1 MAIALSTVKAA
12 LRIDYTADD
21 TELTRLVAAAV
32 AWVENYCGFSL
43 SSASRTMYLASWKDV
58 VFLVQP
64 VTAVA
69 SVAYTDTDGNPQTLT
84 SGTDYY
90 WDRSGPVSVLR
101 FLDEPPAMKDGTLA
115 TVTYTGGYATE
126 PDEVVQTVISLVGG
140 WYNNPEATAPVALST
155 VPLGCQYM
163 LEHLRLKGPFS

>member
-21 TELTRLVAAAV
+21 TELTRLISAAV
-32 AWVENYCGFSL
+32 AWVEKYCGFSL
-43 SSASRTMYLASWKDV
+43 SSASRTMYLRDWKDTV
-58 VFLVQP
+58 YAVQP
-64 VTAVA
+64 VTAQV
-69 SVAYTDTDGNPQTLT
+69 SIAYTDTSGGSQLLT

-90 WDRSGPVSVLR
+90 WDQSGPVSVLR
-101 FLDEPPAMKDGTLA
+101 FLGEPPAMKDGTLA
-115 TVTYTGGYATE
+115 TVIYTGGYATE